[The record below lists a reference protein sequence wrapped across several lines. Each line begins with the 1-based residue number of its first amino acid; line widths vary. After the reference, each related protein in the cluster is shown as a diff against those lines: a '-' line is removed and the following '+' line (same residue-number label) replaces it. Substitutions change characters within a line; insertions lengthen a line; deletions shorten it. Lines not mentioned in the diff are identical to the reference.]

1 MVFAECGP
9 FKWLQ
14 GEETIP
20 LMASSVCPW
29 PIDAVY
35 MYNHATA
42 RFSTLPSW
50 VPLRSGVR
58 SVLTPT
64 CCRRWAHAFS
74 VQHVNVI
81 DAFVWTIPW
90 NQCCIGNKRE
100 PCIKT
105 IKSITKIIELQ
116 VQTSR
121 RLIFFFHILLRI
133 LDSDFTPFT
142 IGKHF
147 AFLVRL
153 QSRSRGSLAL
163 GFRV

>member
-1 MVFAECGP
+1 
-9 FKWLQ
+9 
-14 GEETIP
+14 
-20 LMASSVCPW
+20 
-29 PIDAVY
+29 
-35 MYNHATA
+35 
-42 RFSTLPSW
+42 
-50 VPLRSGVR
+50 
-58 SVLTPT
+58 
-64 CCRRWAHAFS
+64 
-74 VQHVNVI
+74 VNVI
-81 DAFVWTIPW
+81 DAFVWAIPW

-147 AFLVRL
+147 AFFGTVDCKVGVEGVWL
-153 QSRSRGSLAL
+153 LASEFN
-163 GFRV
+163 GNPFSKTGKASSFPPIRIEGV